1 MNKKWILVIVLLIA
15 WIVGRYMYKK
25 PSAINGAK
33 AADFTAF
40 SAKGD
45 SISLSDVLKKG
56 HRYILLDFWGS
67 WCGPCRVEA
76 PELVAFYDEYKAKQL
91 EIIGIAIENNQHK
104 WLQAIEQWNL
114 HWTYHVSDL
123 KHFDSPLAKQF
134 GVRVIPTKILLN
146 HEGTIIAVNPTFEEL
161 RKIVN

>member
-33 AADFTAF
+33 AANFTAL

-45 SISLSDVLKKG
+45 SILLSDVLKKG

-104 WLQAIEQWNL
+104 WLQAIEHWNL

-146 HEGTIIAVNPTFEEL
+146 QEGTIIAVNPSFEEL
-161 RKIVN
+161 RKIIN

>member
-1 MNKKWILVIVLLIA
+1 MNKKWIVVIVLLIG
-15 WIVGRYMYKK
+15 WIVVRYMYRT

-33 AADFTAF
+33 ANDFTALLPN
-40 SAKGD
+40 GD
-45 SISLSDVLKKG
+45 SISLSAILKKG

-76 PELVAFYDEYKAKQL
+76 PELVAFYDEFKAKQL
-91 EIIGIAIENNQHK
+91 EIIGIGIEHDPNRWK
-104 WLQAIEQWNL
+104 QAIAQLNL

-123 KHFDSPLAKQF
+123 KHFDSPLAKKF

-146 HEGTIIAVNPTFEEL
+146 GEGTIIAVNPTFEEL
-161 RKIVN
+161 RKIIN

>member
-1 MNKKWILVIVLLIA
+1 MNKKWIVVLVLLVGG
-15 WIVGRYMYKK
+15 IVVRYMYRT

-33 AADFTAF
+33 APNFTAL
-40 SAKGD
+40 SPKGD

-67 WCGPCRVEA
+67 WCGPCRTEA
-76 PELVAFYDEYKAKQL
+76 PELIAFYDEYKSKQL
-91 EIIGIAIENNQHK
+91 EIIGIGIEKDPNR
-104 WLQAIEQWNL
+104 WMQAIAQWNL

-123 KHFDSPLAKQF
+123 KHFDSPLAKKF
-134 GVRVIPTKILLN
+134 GVRVIPTKLLLN

-161 RKIVN
+161 RKIIH